1 MKSQKP
7 EMYSLIIRGFPLR
20 IGEGKAQRIRTPEDA
35 YKMMEDVASLPN
47 EVFAVLAMN
56 SKNFVIDKFLV
67 TQGILDASLVHP
79 REVFRHAI
87 IVGAAAIVLCH
98 NHPSGDPTPSAED
111 IQITKQIV
119 EAGKIIDIKV
129 LDHVIV
135 SNNKPPAKPF
145 VSLRESGIV
154 EFT

>member
-1 MKSQKP
+1 
-7 EMYSLIIRGFPLR
+7 MYSLIIRGFPLR
-20 IGEGKAQRIRTPEDA
+20 IGEGKTQRVRTPEDA
-35 YKMMEDVASLPN
+35 YRMMEDVASLPN

-56 SKNFVIDKFLV
+56 SKNFVIDKFMV

-87 IVGAAAIVLCH
+87 IVGAAAIVLSH

-111 IQITKQIV
+111 ILITKQLI
-119 EAGKIIDIKV
+119 EAGRIVDIKV
-129 LDHVIV
+129 LDHVVV
-135 SNNKPPAKPF
+135 SINKPPVRPF